1 MQEIGGVQKQNFGS
15 MVFLNHVGDDSA
27 FYGFLSY
34 MCLPSLFELS
44 ILKYS
49 WINVMSADVN
59 DVKIFIS

>member
-49 WINVMSADVN
+49 
-59 DVKIFIS
+59 